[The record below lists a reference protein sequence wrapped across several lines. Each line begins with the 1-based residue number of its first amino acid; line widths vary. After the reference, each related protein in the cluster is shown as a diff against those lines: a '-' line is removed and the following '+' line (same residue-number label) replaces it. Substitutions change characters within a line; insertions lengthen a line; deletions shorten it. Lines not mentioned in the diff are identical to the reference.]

1 MPREKGVTMF
11 EHIVVPLDG
20 SSLAECVLPHVV
32 AFASA
37 FESEVTLLR
46 VLERSKR
53 GQRVP
58 IDPVHWHIAE
68 AQSASYLEEVAGRL
82 NAEGVETRRVTLDGA
97 AAERVIEY
105 ADQQDVDLIVL
116 SSHGRSGLSGWNVSS
131 VVQKI
136 ILRAFRSA
144 LIVRAYMPIEH
155 RTGRLRYRRLLV
167 PLDGSQR
174 AECVL
179 PVAAAL
185 ARGHDAEL
193 LLAHVVR
200 RPEMPRRTS
209 PTEEDI
215 ELADRLV
222 ERNREEVSAYL
233 QDLRTQLPLD
243 ADSCLLVSDD
253 VAVALHELADSQHAD
268 LVILSA
274 HGYSGAPRWSYG
286 SVATS
291 FIGYGS
297 TPLLIVQDLSRAEV
311 QPSQAELAAKERK
324 GH

>member
-1 MPREKGVTMF
+1 MAQV
-11 EHIVVPLDG
+11 
-20 SSLAECVLPHVV
+20 
-32 AFASA
+32 
-37 FESEVTLLR
+37 
-46 VLERSKR
+46 
-53 GQRVP
+53 
-58 IDPVHWHIAE
+58 
-68 AQSASYLEEVAGRL
+68 QSASYLEEVAGRL
-82 NAEGVETRRVTLDGA
+82 GALGVETDRVTLQGA

-136 ILRAFRSA
+136 ILRAYRSV
-144 LIVRAYMPIEH
+144 LIVRAYLPTKHGAE
-155 RTGRLRYRRLLV
+155 RLRYQRLLA
-167 PLDGSQR
+167 PLDGSRR
-174 AECVL
+174 AECVV
-179 PVAAAL
+179 PIAVAL
-185 ARGHDAEL
+185 ARRHDAEL

-215 ELADRLV
+215 ELANRLV

-233 QDLRTQLPLD
+233 QDLKTQLPLD
-243 ADSCLLVSDD
+243 ADSHLLVSDD
-253 VAVALHELADSQHAD
+253 VAVALHELVDSQHVD

-291 FIGYGS
+291 FVGYGS
-297 TPLLIVQDLSRAEV
+297 TPLLIVQDLSREDV
-311 QPSQAELAAKERK
+311 EPSQAELAVKERR

>member
-1 MPREKGVTMF
+1 MF
-11 EHIVVPLDG
+11 EHILVPLDG

-37 FESEVTLLR
+37 FGSTVTLLR
-46 VLERSKR
+46 VLDCGKGAE
-53 GQRVP
+53 GVP
-58 IDPVHWHIAE
+58 IVDPVSWHIAE

-82 NAEGVETRRVTLDGA
+82 GALGIETDRVILDGK
-97 AAERVIEY
+97 AAERVTEY
-105 ADQQDVDLIVL
+105 TDQQDIDLIVL
-116 SSHGRSGLSGWNVSS
+116 SSHGKSGLSGWNVSS

-136 ILRAFRSA
+136 ILRAYRSV
-144 LIVRAYMPIEH
+144 LIVRAYLPTQ
-155 RTGRLRYRRLLV
+155 RTLERLRYQRLLV

-174 AECVL
+174 AECVV
-179 PVAAAL
+179 PIAVAL
-185 ARGHDAEL
+185 VRSHDAEL

-200 RPEMPRRTS
+200 KPEMPRRTFPS
-209 PTEEDI
+209 EEDI
-215 ELADRLV
+215 ELANRLV

-233 QDLRTQLPLD
+233 QDLKTQLPLD
-243 ADSCLLVSDD
+243 ADSHLLVSDD
-253 VAVALHELADSQHAD
+253 VAVALHELVERQQAD

-297 TPLLIVQDLSRAEV
+297 TPLLIVQDLSREDV
-311 QPSQAELAAKERK
+311 EPSQAELAVKERK

>member
-1 MPREKGVTMF
+1 MF
-11 EHIVVPLDG
+11 EHILVPLDG

-37 FESEVTLLR
+37 FGSSVTLLR
-46 VLERSKR
+46 VLERGK
-53 GQRVP
+53 GDQGVP
-58 IDPVHWHIAE
+58 IVDPIDRHIAE
-68 AQSASYLEEVAGRL
+68 AQSASYLEEVADRL
-82 NAEGVETRRVTLDGA
+82 RALGAETDRVCLDGA

-105 ADQQDVDLIVL
+105 TNQQDVELIVL

-136 ILRAFRSA
+136 ILRAYRSV
-144 LIVRAYMPIEH
+144 LIVRAYIPAES
-155 RTGRLRYRRLLV
+155 GAERLRYQRLLV

-174 AECVL
+174 AECVV
-179 PVAAAL
+179 PIAVTL
-185 ARGHDAEL
+185 ARSQDAEL
-193 LLAHVVR
+193 LLAHVAR

-209 PTEEDI
+209 PTEEDV
-215 ELADRLV
+215 ELANRLV

-233 QDLRTQLPLD
+233 QDLKAQLPLD
-243 ADSCLLVSDD
+243 ADSCVLVGDD
-253 VAVALHELADSQHAD
+253 VAVALHELVDSQQAD

-291 FIGYGS
+291 FVGYGS
-297 TPLLIVQDLSRAEV
+297 TPLLIVQDLSQDDV
-311 QPSQAELAAKERK
+311 VPSQAELAVKERK

>member
-1 MPREKGVTMF
+1 MF
-11 EHIVVPLDG
+11 EHILVPLDG

-37 FESEVTLLR
+37 LQSDVTLLR
-46 VLERSKR
+46 VLAR
-53 GQRVP
+53 GKGAQGVP
-58 IDPVHWHIAE
+58 IVDPVDWHIAE
-68 AQSASYLEEVAGRL
+68 AQSASYLEEVARRL
-82 NAEGVETRRVTLDGA
+82 GASGVETNRVALDGA

-131 VVQKI
+131 IVQKI
-136 ILRAFRSA
+136 ILRAYQSV
-144 LIVRAYMPIEH
+144 LIVRAYVPTE
-155 RTGRLRYRRLLV
+155 REAGSVRYQRLLV

-174 AECVL
+174 AECVM
-179 PVAAAL
+179 PIAVAL

-215 ELADRLV
+215 HLADRLV

-233 QDLRTQLPLD
+233 QDLIAQLRLD
-243 ADSCLLVSDD
+243 ADFHLLVSDD
-253 VAVALHELADSQHAD
+253 VVVALHELVESQHVD

-274 HGYSGAPRWSYG
+274 HGYSGYPRWPYG

-297 TPLLIVQDLSRAEV
+297 TPLLIVQDLAREDV
-311 QPSQAELAAKERK
+311 EPSQAELAVKERK